1 MLTRSSSSHVI
12 FFSETRYYKKRK
24 EKFQLNKGENKFG
37 STSALFFFFS
47 LSFSS
52 ETTTLHTTNKQTNK
66 QKIRSRETQLI
77 INSEKKEKEEQ
88 FQRIQLPT
96 ILKGVF
102 SPPDQ
107 LKEPNGKP
115 LI

>member
-12 FFSETRYYKKRK
+12 FFSETRYYKKRRK
-24 EKFQLNKGENKFG
+24 RKK
-37 STSALFFFFS
+37 STKQGRKQNLVAHL
-47 LSFSS
+47 LSSS
-52 ETTTLHTTNKQTNK
+52 SSSHFLSPLKLLHYNKQTNK